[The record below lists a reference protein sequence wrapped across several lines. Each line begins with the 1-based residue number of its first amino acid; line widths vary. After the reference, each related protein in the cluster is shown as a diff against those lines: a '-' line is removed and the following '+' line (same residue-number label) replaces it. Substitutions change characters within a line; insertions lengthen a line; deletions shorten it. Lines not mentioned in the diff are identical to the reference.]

1 MAHLSQVDVD
11 TLVGAFE
18 NKVYGVGDILMTQGE
33 EGDCFYVIEVRPTRL
48 HATASTQ
55 PHPDIPTLQLIIDV
69 PT

>member
-33 EGDCFYVIEVRPTRL
+33 EGDCFYVIEVRATRPCDSIRSRTPNRIHSQPITSLPT
-48 HATASTQ
+48 
-55 PHPDIPTLQLIIDV
+55 
-69 PT
+69 